1 LQQGIRWATTAIVTL
16 LVLALLLTRW
26 GSNLYID
33 WLWFKSLA
41 YNHVFVTIILTDLG
55 VRLAVGTAVFVALF
69 INLYLTRPVV
79 LKAINATRQQEDEN
93 GVVTLY
99 QSPLAQYLNSKNLLL
114 VYGAVSMFFAFFVG
128 LSVTGDWITVQKF
141 LNATP
146 FGTNDPIFNKDIGFY
161 VFQLP
166 FYQFI
171 YKILAWIVLLSALC
185 VASVYLLTESGQT
198 SLAKLFNSMSA
209 RFHLSALAAIFFIL
223 RAWGYRLEQYMLLYA
238 EGGVIYGGGYADIN
252 GRLLAFKILLVVA
265 LVCAAVILVNI
276 FMRKFKLVL
285 YSIGALVV
293 SSIILG
299 GVYPAV
305 LQKFIVEPNEFNRE
319 QPYIAHSIKYTR
331 QAYDLNKIERSPFPA
346 GRTLTAQDI
355 KDNPETID
363 NIRLWDW
370 RPLEQTY
377 GQLQAM
383 RLYYEFKGIDID
395 RYTIDGN
402 YRQVMIAARE
412 LNQNLL
418 PEQAKAWVNQ
428 KLQYTHGYGI
438 VMSPVNEVTNE
449 GLPNFLIKDIP
460 PQTKTDLVIDRPEI
474 YYGEATDEY
483 VMVNTKTQEFDYP
496 MGDDNAWTTYEETS
510 GVKINSLFRRA
521 IFALAFTDYR
531 MVLSTD
537 MTNDTQVLFNR
548 NIYDRVPKIAP
559 FLRYDKDPY
568 IVLSDGRLYWMWD
581 AYTVSNMYPYSD
593 PFSGRMNYIRNS
605 VKVTVDAYNGD
616 VKFYV
621 ADETDPIIQTFSKI
635 FPNMFLPLAELSDDL
650 KSHMRYPEELFLTQ
664 ARKLATYHMIDPRIF
679 FHKEDKWNL
688 PNELYGTEE
697 QPMEPYYTITKLPG
711 EDESEFV
718 LILPYTPQNRSN
730 MISWLAARMDGE
742 NYGKLINYQFP
753 KQELVYGP
761 MQIEARINQDPVIS
775 QQLTLWDQRERG
787 FSVIRGNLLAIPIK
801 DSLLYVEPIFLQAET
816 SRIPELRRVI
826 VAHEDRIVMEPT
838 LELALQK
845 MFGDIGTVGPPPA
858 ATGPDRDPAVPL
870 PVATLSELAK
880 RANQQYDDAQNKLR
894 QGDWA
899 GYGEAVKQ
907 LEQTLKELSEQADL
921 QV

>member
-1 LQQGIRWATTAIVTL
+1 MQQGIRWATTAIVAL
-16 LVLALLLTRW
+16 LVIALLLARW

-55 VRLAVGTAVFVALF
+55 VKIAVGITVFVALF
-69 INLYLTRPVV
+69 VNLYFTRPVV
-79 LKAINATRQQEDEN
+79 LNAINATRQQEDEN

-99 QSPLAQYLNSKNLLL
+99 QSPLAQYLNNKNLIL

-146 FGTNDPIFNKDIGFY
+146 FGTADPIFNKDIGFY

-171 YKILAWIVLLSALC
+171 YKILAWIVLLSAMC
-185 VASVYLLTESGQT
+185 VAAVYLLSESGQT

-209 RFHLSALAAIFFIL
+209 RFHLSALAAIFFVL

-238 EGGVIYGGGYADIN
+238 DGGAIYGAGFADIN

-265 LVCAAVILVNI
+265 LVCAIVILVNI

-285 YSIGALVV
+285 YSIGTLLVA
-293 SSIILG
+293 SIILG

-319 QPYIAHSIKYTR
+319 HPYIEHNIEYTR
-331 QAYDLNKIERSPFPA
+331 LAYDLDKIERKPFPA
-346 GRTLTAQDI
+346 GRHLSAQDI
-355 KDNPETID
+355 IENPETID

-370 RPLEQTY
+370 RPLEQSY

-383 RLYYEFKGIDID
+383 RLYYEFKGIDVD
-395 RYTIDGN
+395 RYTIDGK
-402 YRQVMIAARE
+402 YRQVMVAARE

-418 PEQAKAWVNQ
+418 PEQAKSWVNQ

-438 VMSPVNEVTNE
+438 VMSPVNEVTTE

-460 PQTKTDLVIDRPEI
+460 PQTNTDLVINRPEL
-474 YYGEATDEY
+474 YYGESTDEY

-510 GVKINSLFRRA
+510 GVKVNSFIRKALFA
-521 IFALAFTDYR
+521 VAFTDYR
-531 MVLSTD
+531 MILSTD
-537 MTNDTQVLFNR
+537 MTNETQILFNR
-548 NIYDRVPKIAP
+548 NIYERVPKIAP

-568 IVLSDGRLYWMWD
+568 IVLSDDGRLYWMWD
-581 AYTVSNMYPYSD
+581 AYTVSNMYPYSE

-605 VKVTVDAYNGD
+605 VKITIDAYNGE
-616 VKFYV
+616 VKFFV
-621 ADETDPIIQTFSKI
+621 ADQSDPIIQTFSKI
-635 FPNMFLPLAELSDDL
+635 FPNMFLPLEELSDDL

-664 ARKLATYHMIDPRIF
+664 ANKLATYHMTDSRIF
-679 FHKEDKWNL
+679 YHKEDKWNL
-688 PNELYGTEE
+688 PNELYGRDE
-697 QPMEPYYTITKLPG
+697 QAMEPYYTITKLPG
-711 EDESEFV
+711 EDEPEFV
-718 LILPYTPQNRSN
+718 LILPYTPQNRNN

-742 NYGKLINYQFP
+742 HYGKLINYQFP

-761 MQIEARINQDPVIS
+761 MQIEARINQDASIS

-801 DSLLYVEPIFLQAET
+801 DSLLYVEPIFLQAEA

-838 LELALQK
+838 LDLALQK
-845 MFGDIGTVGPPPA
+845 MFGDIGAVVPPP
-858 ATGPDRDPAVPL
+858 TTDDPDLDPTVPL
-870 PVATLSELAK
+870 PIATLSELAQ
-880 RANQQYDDAQNKLR
+880 RANQQYEDAQNRLQ

-899 GYGEAVKQ
+899 GYGEAINQ
-907 LEQTLKELSEQADL
+907 LERTLRELSEQTEL
-921 QV
+921 